1 MNIVRFKA
9 NLVKYDPCSLQ
20 NVYADPVV
28 RISRLEE
35 VLVFKK

>member
-1 MNIVRFKA
+1 VTTVRKHEASSF
-9 NLVKYDPCSLQ
+9 Q
-20 NVYADPVV
+20 TVYADPVV